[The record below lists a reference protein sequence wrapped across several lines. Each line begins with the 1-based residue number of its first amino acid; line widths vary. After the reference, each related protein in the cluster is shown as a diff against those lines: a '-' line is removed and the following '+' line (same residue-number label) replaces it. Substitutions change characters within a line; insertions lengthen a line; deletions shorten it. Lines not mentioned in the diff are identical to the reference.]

1 MFLIVRNSMSVLCLE
16 AAEATLATVYASIN
30 EEYDNVELELVFNK
44 PEVKV
49 FHNIVSFIRELDKIA
64 FVSSN
69 INEEELMI
77 DNVELDIK
85 STPTVEVKTEVVDLN
100 EESLNIGEI
109 ELENEAEELILSEN
123 EIEEPINFEE
133 EEKVITIEE
142 PVVEVKEEVI
152 EPVVPKVPNTP
163 GDKMMESLK
172 EQQKNEGLLELEGN
186 KVNTLAYREHL
197 VNYMKLGF
205 ACSLLKKK
213 IKDCKDTSEQSRLY
227 NFCEKMDGRTEEY
240 EFKFKEIGLTSGQV
254 GTFRMEVLRDIRK
267 YQDDSIRDLC
277 EYINKLYV
285 LSDNLIKNLK

>member
-30 EEYDNVELELVFNK
+30 EEYDNVELELVFDK
-44 PEVKV
+44 PDIKV
-49 FHNIVSFIRELDKIA
+49 FHNIVGFIRELDKIA

-69 INEEELMI
+69 INEEESKI
-77 DNVELDIK
+77 DNVELEIE
-85 STPTVEVKTEVVDLN
+85 STPTVEMIDLN
-100 EESLNIGEI
+100 EESLDIEEI

-142 PVVEVKEEVI
+142 SVVEVKEEVI

-172 EQQKNEGLLELEGN
+172 EQQKNEGLLELEGD

-227 NFCEKMDGRTEEY
+227 NFCEKMDVRTEEY
-240 EFKFKEIGLTSGQV
+240 ESKFKAIGLTSGQV